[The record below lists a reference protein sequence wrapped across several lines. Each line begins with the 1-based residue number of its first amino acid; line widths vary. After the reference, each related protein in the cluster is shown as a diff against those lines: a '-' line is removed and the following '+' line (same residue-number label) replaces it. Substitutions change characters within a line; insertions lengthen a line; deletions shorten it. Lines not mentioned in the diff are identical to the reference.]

1 MVFHRVDSSYY
12 HNLYLNLEKTRLIGC
27 HYKPSLFFYSKYLFK
42 MYSLRYF
49 TPPPLPLT
57 RALLVT
63 QIIQSPKVTLNKK
76 SRFD

>member
-49 TPPPLPLT
+49 TPPPP
-57 RALLVT
+57 A
-63 QIIQSPKVTLNKK
+63 IDQSFVGHPDNTKP
-76 SRFD
+76 